1 MSWSEPLNLRHAL
14 ATPCGKEPAKWSRRN
29 ERSRNLGKRFGKAL
43 ERLRSCENV
52 TARAEELGGHRTLR
66 YKWRERMQAGEKG
79 LPDNPHPVEFT
90 TPIAASNML
99 LANTLGF

>member
-1 MSWSEPLNLRHAL
+1 LRKGTSEVV
-14 ATPCGKEPAKWSRRN
+14 KK
-29 ERSRNLGKRFGKAL
+29 KRTIKKFRKAFREDGL

-52 TARAEELGGHRTLR
+52 TARAEELGVHRTLR
-66 YKWRERMQAGEKG
+66 YKWRERMQAGEKR